1 MDIQNNEPTV
11 VPITKPEQQL
21 MKQKETMF
29 SLKTLLIAIPLLL
42 VTFTVAGFL
51 ALNQIAK
58 ESLPG
63 SQLYTFKTKVAE
75 EVLERTKMSTE
86 AKLAYEQRR
95 FESRL
100 NDFITLNGDSSTS
113 SHEVTSNVAWLA
125 EKHAN
130 AIIDTVTSNSD
141 IRTVKKVEMLSG
153 LATHARAMEIL
164 TDDSKE
170 FKTIADQ
177 VSQVEGKVSDSLSTE
192 IEKFVTEDDE
202 VAIGEFF
209 SAQIQYVA
217 TNAQSLAFGS
227 TAQNLVLKR
236 VADAQDAVVS
246 KNMTEALTYILR
258 AREAIL
264 IDGYLQDGERA
275 PENGILPEPQA
286 MPEGS

>member
-1 MDIQNNEPTV
+1 
-11 VPITKPEQQL
+11 
-21 MKQKETMF
+21 
-29 SLKTLLIAIPLLL
+29 
-42 VTFTVAGFL
+42 
-51 ALNQIAK
+51 
-58 ESLPG
+58 
-63 SQLYTFKTKVAE
+63 
-75 EVLERTKMSTE
+75 
-86 AKLAYEQRR
+86 
-95 FESRL
+95 
-100 NDFITLNGDSSTS
+100 
-113 SHEVTSNVAWLA
+113 
-125 EKHAN
+125 
-130 AIIDTVTSNSD
+130 
-141 IRTVKKVEMLSG
+141 
-153 LATHARAMEIL
+153 MEIL
-164 TDDSKE
+164 TNDSKE
-170 FKTIADQ
+170 FETIIDQ

-202 VAIGEFF
+202 VVIGEFF